1 MFYIMVLESN
11 QQEREKLEHYFS
23 QSPFAHETNLLFV
36 SSYEEMNEHL
46 KDHLVFDAFFI
57 DVDGTDVDVN
67 ISQSLSFTLGTVKN
81 LMLGEVNPQIVI
93 MTSSAQKAEEF
104 SKQHN
109 IMVLPKPFSERD
121 FFFTYNQ
128 ILAKATELRF
138 KPFGIKVGGS
148 IIQIYPREITY
159 IESLRRKVDI
169 HTDHGNYEIYA
180 TLRDLEE
187 FLPPVF
193 CQTHKSFLVNLNYVV
208 ELNADGVKL
217 KTGETLPVS
226 QARRKPVRHAFMR
239 HLERIF

>member
-1 MFYIMVLESN
+1 M
-11 QQEREKLEHYFS
+11 
-23 QSPFAHETNLLFV
+23 
-36 SSYEEMNEHL
+36 
-46 KDHLVFDAFFI
+46 
-57 DVDGTDVDVN
+57 
-67 ISQSLSFTLGTVKN
+67 
-81 LMLGEVNPQIVI
+81 
-93 MTSSAQKAEEF
+93 
-104 SKQHN
+104 
-109 IMVLPKPFSERD
+109 SEI

>member
-1 MFYIMVLESN
+1 
-11 QQEREKLEHYFS
+11 
-23 QSPFAHETNLLFV
+23 
-36 SSYEEMNEHL
+36 
-46 KDHLVFDAFFI
+46 
-57 DVDGTDVDVN
+57 
-67 ISQSLSFTLGTVKN
+67 
-81 LMLGEVNPQIVI
+81 MLGEVNPQIVI

-169 HTDHGNYEIYA
+169 HTDHGTMWLSLMLMGLSSKQGRLFLFHRHVESLYVTLLCVIWSAFFKGASVKVCFIPYRCFDICILIY
-180 TLRDLEE
+180 LSDLFVM
-187 FLPPVF
+187 FL
-193 CQTHKSFLVNLNYVV
+193 
-208 ELNADGVKL
+208 L
-217 KTGETLPVS
+217 K
-226 QARRKPVRHAFMR
+226 
-239 HLERIF
+239 